1 MLDGRSPLDGPS
13 RASGGEIARLCRR
26 APFRRDRLGLWS
38 GGRTK
43 MNAMTR
49 PAFLTIGFVGAAL
62 AATGVV
68 LWAAYGEAVFVDI
81 LLSGIAGCFG

>member
-1 MLDGRSPLDGPS
+1 
-13 RASGGEIARLCRR
+13 
-26 APFRRDRLGLWS
+26 
-38 GGRTK
+38 
-43 MNAMTR
+43 MTR
-49 PAFLTIGFVGAAL
+49 PAFLTIGLAGAAL